1 MYTFVCTDFTIY
13 ETGIFFDWDGDIMQ
27 IKKLF
32 FVVGGNEKA
41 DSAAKSA
48 LEAHMGLVLKM
59 FSINLNKLEHQI
71 QYCCSI
77 IRYIMNDKKI
87 ISGIREKCIQNK
99 MTVFR
104 IAVIYYVIN
113 KRLKKTYHNNYKSVD
128 D

>member
-1 MYTFVCTDFTIY
+1 MKRQT
-13 ETGIFFDWDGDIMQ
+13 
-27 IKKLF
+27 
-32 FVVGGNEKA
+32 
-41 DSAAKSA
+41 AAKSA
-48 LEAHMGLVLKM
+48 LEAHIGLVLKM

-71 QYCCSI
+71 QDCFCI
-77 IRYIMNDKKI
+77 ICYIMNDKNI

-113 KRLKKTYHNNYKSVD
+113 KCLKKTYHNNYKSAD